1 MDSPVTF
8 NFLSVQEGFIE
19 RKCDG
24 AARLHRRK
32 KRHCFT
38 QMFITSKLHYWYT
51 SDQCQPNIFGGQ
63 TVYVSLRERKRCYL
77 HFHCVNC
84 WVNAAAKS
92 L

>member
-32 KRHCFT
+32 KKDTVSHKCL
-38 QMFITSKLHYWYT
+38 LHLNCT
-51 SDQCQPNIFGGQ
+51 TGTLQTNVNQISLVDKQCM
-63 TVYVSLRERKRCYL
+63 
-77 HFHCVNC
+77 
-84 WVNAAAKS
+84 
-92 L
+92 